1 MSRVTL
7 PPTLPPQT
15 AAFKRFEQ
23 TNIELNQFYWT
34 FKCSLDHILPYMAA
48 VKSVPE
54 LLTGPSAN
62 RLNISSD
69 QFITEAPQTER
80 VARHSILVLTVTAF
94 EDYVKEILTTFL
106 IKNWKS
112 DKTYKVSF
120 RPQDLPAS
128 ADIHDW
134 LRAKSIQTVVDDH
147 MSRAYDG
154 RFEAISRLIVEYG
167 AQRPTLHKSM
177 QELSGQACEARNC
190 IVHSSAIV
198 DMRASKALASAV
210 PGITEGVTLNI
221 CEDLLW
227 KFLGGLRDSARA
239 LDVELRKLT

>member
-7 PPTLPPQT
+7 PPTLLPQT

-23 TNIELNQFYWT
+23 TNVELNQFYWT
-34 FKCSLDHILPYMAA
+34 FKCSLDYILPYMAV

-54 LLTGPSAN
+54 LITGPSAS

-80 VARHSILVLTVTAF
+80 IARHSILVLAVTAF

-112 DKTYKVSF
+112 EKTYKVSF
-120 RPQDLPAS
+120 RPQDLPVAV
-128 ADIHDW
+128 DIHDW
-134 LRAKSIQTVVDDH
+134 LRAKSIQTVVDDY

-154 RFEAISRLIVEYG
+154 RFEAISKLLVEYG
-167 AQRPTLHKSM
+167 AQRPNLHKSM

-198 DMRASKALASAV
+198 DARTAIALASVV
-210 PGITEGVTLNI
+210 PGITERAMLDI
-221 CEDLLW
+221 SEDLLW
-227 KFLGGLRDSARA
+227 GFLGGLRDSARA
-239 LDVELRKLT
+239 LDVELRELT